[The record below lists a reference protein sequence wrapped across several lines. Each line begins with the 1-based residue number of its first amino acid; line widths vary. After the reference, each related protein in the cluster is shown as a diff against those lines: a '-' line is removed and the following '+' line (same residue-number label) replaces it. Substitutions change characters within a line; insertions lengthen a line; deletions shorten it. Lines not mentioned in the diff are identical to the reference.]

1 MARKNEAYFCVSEGA
16 VFAISK
22 ANAENIFPRN
32 KRKKTFCTRSGI
44 TPIK

>member
-1 MARKNEAYFCVSEGA
+1 MAREKEAYFCVSEGA
-16 VFAISK
+16 VFANSK

-44 TPIK
+44 TPVK